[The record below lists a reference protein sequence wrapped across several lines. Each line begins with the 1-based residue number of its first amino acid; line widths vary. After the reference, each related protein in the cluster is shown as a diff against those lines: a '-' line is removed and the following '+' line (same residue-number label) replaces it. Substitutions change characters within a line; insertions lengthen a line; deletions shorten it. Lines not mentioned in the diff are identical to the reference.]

1 MTALGQISIRNG
13 AAVIEARKKIT
24 ALAEALQF
32 SDILSTRLGTITS
45 EIARQMLKN
54 GDSGRISVELG
65 KVKQKAAWC

>member
-32 SDILSTRLGTITS
+32 GEILSTRLGTITS

-54 GDSGRISVELG
+54 GDSGRI
-65 KVKQKAAWC
+65 